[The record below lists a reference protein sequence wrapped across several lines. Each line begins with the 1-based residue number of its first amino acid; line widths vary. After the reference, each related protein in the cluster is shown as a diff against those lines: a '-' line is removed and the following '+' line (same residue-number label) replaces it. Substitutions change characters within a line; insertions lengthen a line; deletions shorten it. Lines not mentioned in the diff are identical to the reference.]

1 MSDICNY
8 EKMYK
13 RLISRLQWHDIEKEQ
28 PVPGTTVEIRVLY
41 TRDEL
46 ENKKDLTYETAF
58 HINYYYG
65 IYGEYGENGRNFL
78 SSYYEKH
85 LRKSNK
91 YLTIDKGYNEW
102 SRYFSGRGDKLD
114 FRGDYILWEDTV
126 KVPDNRKI
134 EWRYLVE
141 EDGEET
147 LYTPAI

>member
-1 MSDICNY
+1 MSDISNY

-13 RLISRLQWHDIEKEQ
+13 RLISRLQWRDIEKEQ

-65 IYGEYGENGRNFL
+65 IYGEYNDEDL
-78 SSYYEKH
+78 IKTD
-85 LRKSNK
+85 SNQYVPTSK
-91 YLTIDKGYNEW
+91 KILTVDKGYNEW
-102 SRYFSGRGDKLD
+102 NRYTGGKGEKLD
-114 FRGDYILWEDTV
+114 FCGDFIIWEDSV
-126 KVPDNRKI
+126 KVKDDRKI

>member
-1 MSDICNY
+1 MENY
-8 EKMYK
+8 EKLYK
-13 RLISRLQWHDIEKEQ
+13 NIISRLKWHDIEKEQ
-28 PVPGTTVEIRVLY
+28 PNDCTTVEIRILF

-58 HINYYYG
+58 HIEYYYG
-65 IYGEYGENGRNFL
+65 VYGEYRENDKKYISG
-78 SSYYEKH
+78 YYDKC

-102 SRYFSGRGDKLD
+102 DRYFSGHGDKLD

-141 EDGEET
+141 EDGDET
-147 LYTPAI
+147 HYTAAV

>member
-1 MSDICNY
+1 MSDISNY

-65 IYGEYGENGRNFL
+65 IYGEYNDEDL
-78 SSYYEKH
+78 IKTD
-85 LRKSNK
+85 SNQYVPTSK
-91 YLTIDKGYNEW
+91 KILTVDKGYNEW
-102 SRYFSGRGDKLD
+102 NRYTGGKGEKLD
-114 FRGDYILWEDTV
+114 FGGDFIIWEDSV
-126 KVPDNRKI
+126 KVKDDRKI

>member
-1 MSDICNY
+1 MSDIPDY

-13 RLISRLQWHDIEKEQ
+13 KLISRLQWHDIEKEQ
-28 PVPGTTVEIRVLY
+28 PSDCTTVKIRVLY

-46 ENKKDLTYETAF
+46 ENKKDLTYDTAF

-65 IYGEYGENGRNFL
+65 IYGEYNDEDL
-78 SSYYEKH
+78 IKTD
-85 LRKSNK
+85 SNLYVPTSK
-91 YLTIDKGYNEW
+91 KILTVDKGYNEW
-102 SRYFSGRGDKLD
+102 NRYTGGKGEKLD
-114 FRGDYILWEDTV
+114 FRGDFIIWEDSV
-126 KVPDNRKI
+126 KVKDDRKI